1 MTPFAR
7 DIRTVP
13 NLLSL
18 GRVLLVLVT
27 IVVIVVFDQMEIGLA
42 LGFLAG
48 FTDFLDGYF
57 ARKLNQS
64 TDLGVVLDQYSDLVY
79 EGLFFLLLT
88 TFGTGLHPIF
98 LGGYLAR
105 EFWVMSMRR
114 LMAERG
120 MVTRSSLIGKIK
132 THLYSYGF
140 ILYWCH
146 LGQLMPTVDCMCIGP
161 EFLCSPVDSCSLT
174 GAGFFILWIL
184 SMGTMPM
191 RRKMS
196 SPDTR
201 SGDGLCYALYPETR
215 RFDIVRQRLKTR
227 QDHRIDDLAENRG
240 ERWGIDKSVV

>member
-48 FTDFLDGYF
+48 FTDFLDGYY

-146 LGQLMPTVDCMCIGP
+146 LGQLMPTVDLYVYWAGISLFAGG
-161 EFLCSPVDSCSLT
+161 LVLSYWSGILYTVD
-174 GAGFFILWIL
+174 FIH
-184 SMGTMPM
+184 G
-191 RRKMS
+191 
-196 SPDTR
+196 
-201 SGDGLCYALYPETR
+201 YNANEA
-215 RFDIVRQRLKTR
+215 
-227 QDHRIDDLAENRG
+227 QDELA
-240 ERWGIDKSVV
+240 